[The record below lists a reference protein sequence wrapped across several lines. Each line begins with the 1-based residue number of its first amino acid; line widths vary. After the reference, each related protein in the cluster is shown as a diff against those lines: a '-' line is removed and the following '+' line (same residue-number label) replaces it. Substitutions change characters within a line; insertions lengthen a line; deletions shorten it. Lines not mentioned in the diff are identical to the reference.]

1 MLWQQNNFNIKQFL
15 KAWVTEGVR
24 SGGLHISQR
33 ISLLR
38 SALERAEVY
47 TALQSTGYVSVG
59 DISSTELIQELDTLV
74 GQPYFN
80 KFDHFTSMEKVD
92 FSQVSE
98 KIKSTAPKSTALLEK
113 LMSNQRQGWSSYKG
127 SGNSKI
133 VQQQLYLITSIICR
147 SRARSTAN
155 FFAKMLGI
163 YLLGSGVK
171 RQVIEVLAG
180 LGLCDGYK
188 YINRHL
194 TDIANNAK
202 EGSTP

>member
-1 MLWQQNNFNIKQFL
+1 
-15 KAWVTEGVR
+15 
-24 SGGLHISQR
+24 
-33 ISLLR
+33 
-38 SALERAEVY
+38 
-47 TALQSTGYVSVG
+47 VSVG
-59 DISSTELIQELDTLV
+59 DISSTELIQELDALL

-80 KFDHFTSMEKVD
+80 KFDHSTSMEKVD
-92 FSQVSE
+92 FFQVSE
-98 KIKSTAPKSTALLEK
+98 KIKSTAPTWTALLEK

-147 SRARSTAN
+147 SRARHTAN

-171 RQVIEVLAG
+171 RRVIEVLAG